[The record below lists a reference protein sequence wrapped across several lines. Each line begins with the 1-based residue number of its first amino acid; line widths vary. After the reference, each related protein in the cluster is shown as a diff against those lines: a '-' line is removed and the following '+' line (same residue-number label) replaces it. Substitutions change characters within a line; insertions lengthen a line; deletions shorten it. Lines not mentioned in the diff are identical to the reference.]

1 MTAETEAR
9 AQGPGEP
16 EAASSVEDERRRRAR
31 VLISRVRVKLA
42 ETPAEWA
49 GAVAVRLAVFVDEQ
63 GVPLAA
69 ELDERDRSAIHAVAV
84 APLESLAAAEGGRD
98 LLDEARTGTAA
109 RALAQ
114 AGKYLPLSLTGPRG
128 SARDVGSIEPVVG
141 TGRLVRAGAG
151 PARIGRLCVLPP
163 WRGLGL
169 GSRLLRL
176 LEEAALARGT
186 TRVLVHAQLAARA
199 FYEQR
204 GYTLE
209 SPPEVFLEDGI
220 PHVRMTRSLS
230 IDM

>member
-1 MTAETEAR
+1 MVSETEAR
-9 AQGPGEP
+9 APSSGVPQPSPG
-16 EAASSVEDERRRRAR
+16 AIDTRRERVG
-31 VLISRVRVKLA
+31 VLIPRVRVKLA

-69 ELDERDRSAIHAVAV
+69 ELDERDRSAIHAIAI
-84 APLESLAAAEGGRD
+84 APPEVLAAAGDGQD
-98 LLDEARTGTAA
+98 LLDEARSGMAA

-128 SARDVGSIEPVVG
+128 SVRDVGSIEPVVG
-141 TGRLVRAGAG
+141 TGRLVRAGSG
-151 PARIGRLCVLPP
+151 LARIGRLCVLPP

-169 GSRLLRL
+169 GARLLRL

-186 TRVLVHAQLAARA
+186 TRVLVHAQVTART
-199 FYEQR
+199 FYEQH
-204 GYTLE
+204 GYVLDG
-209 SPPEVFLEDGI
+209 PPEVFLEDGI
-220 PHVRMTRSLS
+220 PHVRMTRRLS

>member
-9 AQGPGEP
+9 APGPGEP
-16 EAASSVEDERRRRAR
+16 EAASSAQDERRWRAR
-31 VLISRVRVKLA
+31 VLIPRVRVKLA

-84 APLESLAAAEGGRD
+84 APLESLAAAGSERG

-128 SARDVGSIEPVVG
+128 SVRDVGSVEPVVG

-204 GYTLE
+204 GYTLDG
-209 SPPEVFLEDGI
+209 PPEVFLEDGI
-220 PHVRMTRSLS
+220 PHVRMVRSLS